1 MADQPKLD
9 PGVKLTVSVKERLMF
24 RDIFPPKGNLLEM
37 KIIRAIEKK
46 IDFSVEELKEI
57 GYANVLDD
65 TGNPTNR
72 VTWDVNKEKPLSIEL
87 SGIEIDLLKKVVTK
101 LSDEGEIG
109 REWMDLA
116 IKIDEAKKDE

>member
-9 PGVKLTVSVKERLMF
+9 PRVKLTVSVKERFMF

-57 GYANVLDD
+57 GYANVIDD
-65 TGNPTNR
+65 DGNPTNR

-87 SGIEIDLLKKVVTK
+87 SGIEIDLLKQVVTK
-101 LSDEGEIG
+101 LSDKGEIE
-109 REWMDLA
+109 REWLDLA
-116 IKIDEAKKDE
+116 IKIDEAKKGE